1 MKKYES
7 IYQNIKG
14 SIKRGGLKQLQTD
27 DEVLSYLCKSLQDIL
42 QDLGEPYFQWYDNDW
57 DDDQPEGSDTYNL
70 CIGDKQNAV
79 LKTVMMIMIIM
90 MLMMIK
96 MIFIILMSTVVI
108 IMNNNDDG
116 G

>member
-42 QDLGEPYFQWYDNDW
+42 QDLGEPNFQWYDNDW
-57 DDDQPEGSDTYNL
+57 DDDQPEGSDTQFMHWWWSKRRFENGHDDHDNHDAHDDQDDFYYL
-70 CIGDKQNAV
+70 DEHSGDHYEQ
-79 LKTVMMIMIIM
+79 
-90 MLMMIK
+90 
-96 MIFIILMSTVVI
+96 
-108 IMNNNDDG
+108 
-116 G
+116 